1 VLVRVIPVVLTVF
14 LGACTDYGLNE
25 RKDDTYIQPA
35 ISVSPASL
43 AFALATLDVPETDVF
58 QVTNVGSARLEI
70 SSMTLLGSGNFSFT
84 VPDYS
89 DGLEP
94 SESLEV
100 VVEYSP
106 DETGVQDDAAIFIEN
121 SDHTNSVVQVPLV
134 GQVDMP
140 LVVISPSP
148 LDMGQVV
155 TDDLV
160 EDTLFLTSAGQV
172 PVTLNRWEVSG
183 DVFSLVEGDAWPM
196 TLEPGEETTLDVT
209 FAPTVAGSFT
219 ETFLVHT
226 ESPAPDSSALLL
238 GGGVSADPIAVCS
251 ADPTEVHPGEPATWV
266 GSASYD
272 AAGYQI
278 VQWDWNLLARPS
290 GSTSSFPTGSS
301 ADRPGFVPDLAG
313 EYRAR
318 LMVTNEL
325 GMVSTPCVATLL
337 ATPEEDLW
345 IQMSWTHSGDDMD
358 LHLLRPGGALR
369 TTNDC
374 YYGNCRGGGL
384 DWGSPGVTADNPVL
398 DLDDIGGTGPE
409 NINISSP
416 ETGTFTVYVH
426 DYPGSSYTPANDVTL
441 TIFVGGYQA
450 WTDTRSIS
458 GEDSDEAFAEVEWP
472 SGVVTGL

>member
-1 VLVRVIPVVLTVF
+1 
-14 LGACTDYGLNE
+14 
-25 RKDDTYIQPA
+25 
-35 ISVSPASL
+35 
-43 AFALATLDVPETDVF
+43 
-58 QVTNVGSARLEI
+58 
-70 SSMTLLGSGNFSFT
+70 
-84 VPDYS
+84 
-89 DGLEP
+89 
-94 SESLEV
+94 
-100 VVEYSP
+100 
-106 DETGVQDDAAIFIEN
+106 
-121 SDHTNSVVQVPLV
+121 
-134 GQVDMP
+134 MP

-148 LDMGQVV
+148 LDMGQLV
-155 TDDLV
+155 TDEFA

-183 DVFSLVEGDAWPM
+183 DAFSLVEGDAWPM

-209 FAPTVAGSFT
+209 FTPTEAGTFS

-238 GGGVSADPIAVCS
+238 GEGLSAEPIAVCS
-251 ADPTEVHPGEPATWV
+251 ADPAEVSPGEPATWV

-278 VQWDWNLLARPS
+278 IQWDWNLLARPS
-290 GSTSSFPTGSS
+290 GSTASFPTGSA

-325 GMVSTPCVATLL
+325 GMVSAPCVATLL

-358 LHLLRPGGALR
+358 LHLLRPGGTLR
-369 TTNDC
+369 STNDC
-374 YYGNCRGGGL
+374 YYANCRGGGL
-384 DWGSPGVTADNPVL
+384 DWGVQGVTADNPVL
-398 DLDDIGGTGPE
+398 DLDDISGTGPE
-409 NINISSP
+409 NINVSSP

-426 DYPGSSYTPANDVTL
+426 DYPGSVYSAANDVTM

-450 WTDTRSIS
+450 WTDTRAIS
-458 GEDSDEAFAEVEWP
+458 GEDTYEAFAEVEWP